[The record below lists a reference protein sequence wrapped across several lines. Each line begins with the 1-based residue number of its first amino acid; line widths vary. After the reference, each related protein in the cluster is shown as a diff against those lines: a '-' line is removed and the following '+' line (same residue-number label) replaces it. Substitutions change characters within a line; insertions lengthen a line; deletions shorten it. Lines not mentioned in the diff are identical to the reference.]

1 MEELI
6 RNFGIDW
13 KLLVAQ
19 VVNFAILFFL
29 LKKFAYGPVLEIL
42 RKRRDEI
49 KKGIEMRA
57 EAEKTLGEV
66 GEIKAKT
73 AQQAE
78 MDALALVAHAEE
90 TAGKRTEEIV
100 NDATARGEALV
111 AEAKQKAT
119 KEVEKMTEAV
129 TREAEILV
137 RDGIAKVLRQMP
149 AGERDKE
156 LIRSALVAI
165 RSAKSV

>member
-6 RNFGIDW
+6 KNFGIDW

-29 LKKFAYGPVLEIL
+29 LKKFAYGPVLAIL
-42 RKRRDEI
+42 RKRAAGI
-49 KKGIEMRA
+49 KEGIAMRA
-57 EAEKTLGEV
+57 KAEKTLGEV

-90 TAGKRTEEIV
+90 TAGKRKEEIV
-100 NDATARGEALV
+100 NDGGSRNGGSRDSGARWCCE
-111 AEAKQKAT
+111 
-119 KEVEKMTEAV
+119 
-129 TREAEILV
+129 
-137 RDGIAKVLRQMP
+137 
-149 AGERDKE
+149 
-156 LIRSALVAI
+156 SA
-165 RSAKSV
+165 SADACGRA